1 MNTMKAI
8 LIALALLVT
17 GPVWAE
23 WLKVAEHPGL
33 GITYYI
39 DPATVQKD
47 GNLRQVLQLQDL
59 KQRHKTG
66 YLSGS
71 TRLEFDCKDK
81 RVKGLFF
88 SVYAD
93 QMGMGKTLDSG
104 PLNNSTDIPPSS
116 SAEIVLNIVC
126 AK

>member
-1 MNTMKAI
+1 
-8 LIALALLVT
+8 
-17 GPVWAE
+17 
-23 WLKVAEHPGL
+23 
-33 GITYYI
+33 
-39 DPATVQKD
+39 
-47 GNLRQVLQLQDL
+47 
-59 KQRHKTG
+59 
-66 YLSGS
+66 LSGS